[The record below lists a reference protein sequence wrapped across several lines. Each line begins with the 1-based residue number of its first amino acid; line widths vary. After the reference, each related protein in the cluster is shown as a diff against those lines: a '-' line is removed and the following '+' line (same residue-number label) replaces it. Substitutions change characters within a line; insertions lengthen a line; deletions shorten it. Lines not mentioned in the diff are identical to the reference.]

1 MDRRTFVGAVTSGLL
16 AARLPAV
23 AQPLRKVAVLGILHS
38 GPVDSFHSMG
48 VTAIRKDLRDLGYV
62 EGQNMVLEFRSA
74 IGGQDRLP
82 GHAAEL
88 VRLKVDVIVA
98 IGATA
103 VRAAREATSTLPIVA
118 YDLET
123 DPVAS
128 GFARSL
134 ARPGGNI
141 TGLFLDL
148 PGLAGKWLELLR
160 EAVPKIQNVGVLLW
174 DTGTG
179 SAQLAALKDAAK
191 GLTVNLQVMEFRN
204 EDDLDT
210 ALSAGLNKGAKALVI
225 LTSPV
230 SSSTVSTKR
239 SVEFAA
245 SNRLPVISP
254 FRSFTDA
261 GGLMSY
267 GPDQAELYRRV
278 APLVDKILK
287 GAKPGDLPIERPNKF
302 VLVLNMKT
310 AKALGLTIPQS
321 LLLRADDVIQ

>member
-38 GPVDSFHSMG
+38 GPDSFRSMG
-48 VTAIRKDLRDLGYV
+48 VTTIRQDLRDLGYV
-62 EGQNMVLEFRSA
+62 EGQNMVLEFRSP
-74 IGGQDRLP
+74 IGGQERLS

-98 IGATA
+98 VGATA

-160 EAVPKIQNVGVLLW
+160 EAVPKIQNVGVLWIRAPALLNW
-174 DTGTG
+174 
-179 SAQLAALKDAAK
+179 QL
-191 GLTVNLQVMEFRN
+191 
-204 EDDLDT
+204 
-210 ALSAGLNKGAKALVI
+210 
-225 LTSPV
+225 
-230 SSSTVSTKR
+230 
-239 SVEFAA
+239 
-245 SNRLPVISP
+245 
-254 FRSFTDA
+254 
-261 GGLMSY
+261 
-267 GPDQAELYRRV
+267 
-278 APLVDKILK
+278 
-287 GAKPGDLPIERPNKF
+287 
-302 VLVLNMKT
+302 
-310 AKALGLTIPQS
+310 
-321 LLLRADDVIQ
+321 